1 LLNVPASKTA
11 NRRGRNADFFI
22 FSPKFV
28 GSKSTDYVATEDI
41 EDVAIGLDLAAAM
54 AASGA
59 MGDPSIK
66 PLTATLALLNIR
78 LGYWLPNLLRIRSRS
93 TGGRHFVTDFFRVR
107 NAFANYYLLGEF
119 FGLLSERR
127 KSLYLSDGGH
137 VENLGLLRR
146 RCRVIIA
153 VDAEA
158 ELFGLDA
165 AD

>member
-1 LLNVPASKTA
+1 MSLTRS
-11 NRRGRNADFFI
+11 RGRD
-22 FSPKFV
+22 
-28 GSKSTDYVATEDI
+28 GE
-41 EDVAIGLDLAAAM
+41 M
-54 AASGA
+54 GA
-59 MGDPSIK
+59 PSIK
-66 PLTATLALLNIR
+66 PLTATLTLLNIR